1 MPNQTVELL
10 KPHTHTGI
18 AYPPGAVIALDD
30 DLAQWLMD
38 AGIARAASQPA
49 TAPSAPKPVS
59 RNEEKSK

>member
-1 MPNQTVELL
+1 MSNQTVELL

-30 DLAQWLMD
+30 DLAKWLVD
-38 AGIARAASQPA
+38 AGIARTVQPI
-49 TAPSAPKPVS
+49 PKPIP

>member
-30 DLAQWLMD
+30 DLAQWLVD
-38 AGIARAASQPA
+38 AGIARPVQPI
-49 TAPSAPKPVS
+49 PKTIP

>member
-18 AYPPGAVIALDD
+18 GYPPGAVIALDD

-38 AGIARAASQPA
+38 AGIARAASLPAIAQPV
-49 TAPSAPKPVS
+49 PKPVS

>member
-1 MPNQTVELL
+1 MQLELL

-30 DLAQWLMD
+30 DLAQWLV
-38 AGIARAASQPA
+38 ATGTARAVSQPA
-49 TAPSAPKPVS
+49 IAQAASKPIP

>member
-1 MPNQTVELL
+1 MQVELL

-30 DLAQWLMD
+30 DLAKWLMD
-38 AGIARAASQPA
+38 AGIARAVQPI
-49 TAPSAPKPVS
+49 PKPIP